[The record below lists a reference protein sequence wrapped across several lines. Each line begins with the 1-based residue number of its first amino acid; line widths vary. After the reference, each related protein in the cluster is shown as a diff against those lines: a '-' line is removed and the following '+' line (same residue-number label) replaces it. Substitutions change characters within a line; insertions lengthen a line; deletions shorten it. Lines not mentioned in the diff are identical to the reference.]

1 MDLFVVVLAAVLG
14 YLCGAISFARLVARI
29 VAPREDLDQT
39 EVKLEGS
46 GEKMVMRAVSA
57 TSVSM
62 HLGPKFGFATVVLDM
77 LKVFI
82 PTLAFRLLYP
92 ESHYFLITAT
102 TGMIGHIWPVYY
114 RFKGGRGLSAVYG
127 GMFAIDWIGVFAT
140 SIGGMFLGLFV
151 LRDMLAAYMGGLWL
165 LIPWLWLRSQDAAY
179 VIYAI
184 VVNVIFLLAMLPE
197 MRQYIQLRREGKGE
211 DLTEVMQL
219 TGMGRGI
226 YKMAKRFGVIDVNEQ

>member
-1 MDLFVVVLAAVLG
+1 
-14 YLCGAISFARLVARI
+14 
-29 VAPREDLDQT
+29 
-39 EVKLEGS
+39 
-46 GEKMVMRAVSA
+46 
-57 TSVSM
+57 
-62 HLGPKFGFATVVLDM
+62 
-77 LKVFI
+77 
-82 PTLAFRLLYP
+82 
-92 ESHYFLITAT
+92 
-102 TGMIGHIWPVYY
+102 
-114 RFKGGRGLSAVYG
+114 
-127 GMFAIDWIGVFAT
+127 MFAIDWIGVFAT